1 MTLNELE
8 EKGLSQLY
16 EDANGMA
23 WTQQSE
29 MVEELESCGYNVKVV
44 RPDFVVVTNKDF
56 CSYIF
61 SIGKNKST
69 GMIQAG
75 NIRPSPG
82 NPDQVDWDAYAAGSR
97 FWTESNE
104 TAEQREEAFDRAR
117 ENDNITED

>member
-8 EKGLSQLY
+8 EKGLSQLE
-16 EDANGMA
+16 EDTCGMS

-29 MVEELESCGYNVKVV
+29 MVDELESFGYDVKVV

-61 SIGKNKST
+61 SIGKNEST
-69 GMIQAG
+69 GMFQAG
-75 NIRPSPG
+75 NIRLSPG
-82 NPDQVDWDAYAAGSR
+82 NPDNVEWDAADRR

-104 TAEQREEAFDRAR
+104 SAEQQEESFDRAR

>member
-16 EDANGMA
+16 EDTSGLG

-29 MVEELESCGYNVKVV
+29 MVEELKRYGYDVKVV
-44 RPDFVVVTNKDF
+44 RSDFVVVTNEDL
-56 CSYIF
+56 CSYVLF
-61 SIGKNKST
+61 IGKNEST
-69 GMIQAG
+69 GMMQFGHITY
-75 NIRPSPG
+75 SPG
-82 NPDQVDWDAYAAGSR
+82 NPDNVEWDAADRR

-104 TAEQREEAFDRAR
+104 TAEQREESFDRAR